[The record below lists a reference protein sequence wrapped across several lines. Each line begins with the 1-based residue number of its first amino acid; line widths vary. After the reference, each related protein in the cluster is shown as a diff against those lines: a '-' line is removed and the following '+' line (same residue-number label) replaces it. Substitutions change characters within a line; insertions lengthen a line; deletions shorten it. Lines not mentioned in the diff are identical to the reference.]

1 MNTECLHQQPADYRL
16 RVVAFYR
23 ARASE
28 SLDRARA
35 ALETGQL
42 VIGRF
47 HLDEA
52 QAWAQFACTW
62 ARRTLTDD
70 PSDLPNSGVS
80 TRGQIKEAP
89 LS

>member
-1 MNTECLHQQPADYRL
+1 MTPEYLHPQPDDYRM
-16 RVVAFYR
+16 RVVTFYR

-52 QAWAQFACTW
+52 QAWAQFAASW
-62 ARRTLTDD
+62 ARTAFAADVLQTSQ
-70 PSDLPNSGVS
+70 PGEINHG
-80 TRGQIKEAP
+80 
-89 LS
+89 

>member
-1 MNTECLHQQPADYRL
+1 MNAECLQPQPDDYRL

-28 SLDRARA
+28 SLDRARQ

-42 VIGRF
+42 VIGRC

-62 ARRTLTDD
+62 ARKTLTDA
-70 PSDLPNSGVS
+70 PVGIP
-80 TRGQIKEAP
+80 QIGEITHV
-89 LS
+89 